1 MPCSFALRR
10 VQFVQLLLIV
20 GSLLLIEG
28 HSIRVEAQD
37 KNQKQTVDAKNFPKR
52 CNPIVVNKG
61 KVSPGEIH
69 IRKGDKPT
77 GFTPLIAFGITE
89 VGEVIDAHVKRSSG
103 IREVDGAAL
112 NWIRSTKYNSRPGC
126 PVIDNETNVLIDYQ

>member
-1 MPCSFALRR
+1 MSRLFALRR
-10 VQFVQLLLIV
+10 VLFAQLPLII
-20 GSLLLIEG
+20 GSLFLIEG

-37 KNQKQTVDAKNFPKR
+37 NQKQTVDAKNFPKR
-52 CNPIVVNKG
+52 CNPVVVNKG

-77 GFTPLIAFGITE
+77 GFTPLIAFRITE

-103 IREVDGAAL
+103 IRDADGAAL

-126 PVIDNETNVLIDYQ
+126 PVIDNEAVVIIDIYR